1 MQERDRVRKKIGKSN
16 ESEWKELQGEYKRIR
31 NEVTKRIRQ
40 DTIIFNEERI
50 NKAGDENELWKVVND
65 ITKPRS
71 ETSWKLEE
79 DGREVEKEEEI
90 ADIFNNYFIEKIDK
104 LKKT

>member
-40 DTIIFNEERI
+40 DTIIFNEERLD
-50 NKAGDENELWKVVND
+50 KAGDENKLWKVVND
-65 ITKPRS
+65 ITGFQ
-71 ETSWKLEE
+71 SWFCN
-79 DGREVEKEEEI
+79 VVY
-90 ADIFNNYFIEKIDK
+90 YFP
-104 LKKT
+104 